1 MGGWIEW
8 RGTGR
13 ELDSFHT
20 GGEKKQNAWTPCA
33 TEEWAERLFLEVRCV
48 YGGSKALLAAPWGW
62 NCHLQRE
69 K

>member
-1 MGGWIEW
+1 MGGLNGEGRVESWIRSTPE
-8 RGTGR
+8 
-13 ELDSFHT
+13 EK
-20 GGEKKQNAWTPCA
+20 KKQNAWTPCA